1 MRDAGPQRV
10 VALDAAE
17 DRDLERGR
25 RAPGDALGLNLGNAR
40 MALNKA
46 PWGCRRGGFYPKE
59 RGGNRFVGKLGP
71 GPEC

>member
-25 RAPGDALGLNLGNAR
+25 RAPGDAPGLNLSNAR
-40 MALNKA
+40 MALN
-46 PWGCRRGGFYPKE
+46 
-59 RGGNRFVGKLGP
+59 
-71 GPEC
+71 